1 MSSMSSDPQV
11 TTKRQ
16 FCCYCVVAGL
26 CGAFGIALLV
36 AGSHLVRG
44 IQCNH
49 TRAGNTTTNDSSRT
63 FVTLLGGV
71 AMILFGCAFILSS
84 ILSGM
89 FARVLRLQ
97 SRTWDNDSLKIALGH
112 AAPARTTSVSSTDKN
127 EDTTKHSIPTPLL

>member
-1 MSSMSSDPQV
+1 MPSMSPDPQV

-26 CGAFGIALLV
+26 CAAFGIALLV
-36 AGSHLVRG
+36 SGCHLVRG
-44 IQCNH
+44 IQSNH
-49 TRAGNTTTNDSSRT
+49 SRPGYTTTSDSSRT
-63 FVTLLGGV
+63 FVALLGGV

-97 SRTWDNDSLKIALGH
+97 SRTWNNDSLKNVLGH
-112 AAPARTTSVSSTDKN
+112 TAPARTNSVSSSN
-127 EDTTKHSIPTPLL
+127 MSEDVLEHSIPTPLL